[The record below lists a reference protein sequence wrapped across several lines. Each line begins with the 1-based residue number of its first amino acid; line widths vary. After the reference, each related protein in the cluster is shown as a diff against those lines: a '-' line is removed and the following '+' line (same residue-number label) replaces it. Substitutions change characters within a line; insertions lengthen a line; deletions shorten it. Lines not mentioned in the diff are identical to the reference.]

1 MDEQMKIA
9 LNEALET
16 FKAGLPKGI
25 SEKEYNER
33 FDAFKTEIEK
43 KIEGIVTEKILTAK
57 FEEYSRELAKDLE
70 KFKPQSEKEDVFVSK
85 ETFEKVQSAFQK
97 SNKGEITVKAAAAFS
112 STNAGDAAAP
122 LFGRELVAGIQS
134 TPRQANVVLPA
145 LLKGRTSARLIEWVN
160 RINEDGGSA
169 FIGEGI
175 LKPLKDWDYDLE
187 SSTAKKIAVRSK
199 APTEM
204 LNDFAGFRQELQ
216 MMLSL
221 DLMET
226 IEEKLLTGT
235 LSSTEIAGITT
246 VASSYTTTALD
257 DLVDSPNFVDAIRAA
272 MLQMRLLNYKPDVVF
287 INPTEAA
294 LLDLIKDKNGNY
306 IKIQVEGVLRTLLVQ
321 ETTNIP
327 AGYFL
332 LMDTMKW
339 VVKML
344 EDVRIEF
351 GRDDDDFSK
360 NMMTVIC
367 EARLHSY
374 YNSIDVGAFIY
385 SDFAT
390 IMAVIEKPVGV

>member
-25 SEKEYNER
+25 SEKEYNEK

-43 KIEGIVTEKILTAK
+43 KFEGIVTEKILTAK

-122 LFGRELVAGIQS
+122 LFGRELVPGIQS

-187 SSTAKKIAVRSK
+187 SSTAKKIAVRAK

-257 DLVDSPNFVDAIRAA
+257 DLVDSPNFVDAIRAS

>member
-1 MDEQMKIA
+1 MDEQMKAA

-43 KIEGIVTEKILTAK
+43 KFEGIVTEKILTAK
-57 FEEYSRELAKDLE
+57 FEEFSRELAKDLE

-112 STNAGDAAAP
+112 SANAGDAAAP
-122 LFGRELVAGIQS
+122 LFGRELVPGIQS

-187 SSTAKKIAVRSK
+187 SSTAKKIAVRAK

-204 LNDFAGFRQELQ
+204 LNDFEGFRQELQ

-344 EDVRIEF
+344 EDIRIEF

>member
-1 MDEQMKIA
+1 MKAA

-43 KIEGIVTEKILTAK
+43 KFEGIVTEKILTAK
-57 FEEYSRELAKDLE
+57 FEEFSRELAKDLE

-112 STNAGDAAAP
+112 SANAGDAAAP
-122 LFGRELVAGIQS
+122 LFGRELVPGIQS

-187 SSTAKKIAVRSK
+187 SSTAKKIAVRAK

-204 LNDFAGFRQELQ
+204 LNDFEGFRQELQ

-344 EDVRIEF
+344 EDIRIEF

>member
-43 KIEGIVTEKILTAK
+43 KFEGIVTEKILTAK
-57 FEEYSRELAKDLE
+57 FEEFSRELAKDLE

-112 STNAGDAAAP
+112 SANAGDAAAP
-122 LFGRELVAGIQS
+122 LFGRELVPGIQS

-187 SSTAKKIAVRSK
+187 SSTAKKIAVRAK

-204 LNDFAGFRQELQ
+204 LNDFEGFRQELQ

-344 EDVRIEF
+344 EDIRIEF

>member
-1 MDEQMKIA
+1 MKIA

-43 KIEGIVTEKILTAK
+43 KFEGIVTEKILTAK
-57 FEEYSRELAKDLE
+57 FEEFSRELAKDLE

-112 STNAGDAAAP
+112 SANAGDAAAP
-122 LFGRELVAGIQS
+122 LFGRELVPGIQS

-187 SSTAKKIAVRSK
+187 SSTAKKIAVRAK

-204 LNDFAGFRQELQ
+204 LNDFEGFRQELQ

-344 EDVRIEF
+344 EDIRIEF

>member
-1 MDEQMKIA
+1 MDEQMKNA

-43 KIEGIVTEKILTAK
+43 KFEGVVTEKILTAK
-57 FEEYSRELAKDLE
+57 FEDFSRELAKDLE

-112 STNAGDAAAP
+112 SANAGDAAAP
-122 LFGRELVAGIQS
+122 LFGRELVPGIQS

-187 SSTAKKIAVRSK
+187 SSTAKKIAVRAK

-204 LNDFAGFRQELQ
+204 LNDFEGFRQELQ

-344 EDVRIEF
+344 EDIRIEF

>member
-1 MDEQMKIA
+1 M
-9 LNEALET
+9 
-16 FKAGLPKGI
+16 
-25 SEKEYNER
+25 
-33 FDAFKTEIEK
+33 
-43 KIEGIVTEKILTAK
+43 
-57 FEEYSRELAKDLE
+57 
-70 KFKPQSEKEDVFVSK
+70 
-85 ETFEKVQSAFQK
+85 
-97 SNKGEITVKAAAAFS
+97 
-112 STNAGDAAAP
+112 
-122 LFGRELVAGIQS
+122 
-134 TPRQANVVLPA
+134 PA

-169 FIGEGI
+169 FLGEGD

-339 VVKML
+339 VVKIL
-344 EDVRIEF
+344 EDIRIEF

>member
-43 KIEGIVTEKILTAK
+43 KFEGIVTEKILTAK
-57 FEEYSRELAKDLE
+57 FEEFSRELAKDLE

-122 LFGRELVAGIQS
+122 LFGRELVPGIQS

-246 VASSYTTTALD
+246 VASSYATTALD

>member
-1 MDEQMKIA
+1 MKIA

-43 KIEGIVTEKILTAK
+43 KFEGIVTEKILTAK
-57 FEEYSRELAKDLE
+57 FEEFSRELAKDLE

-122 LFGRELVAGIQS
+122 LFGRELVPGIQS

-246 VASSYTTTALD
+246 VASSYATTALD

>member
-43 KIEGIVTEKILTAK
+43 KFEGVVTEKILTAK
-57 FEEYSRELAKDLE
+57 FEDFSRELAKDLE

-122 LFGRELVAGIQS
+122 LFGRELVPGIQS

-187 SSTAKKIAVRSK
+187 SSTAKKIAVRAK

-204 LNDFAGFRQELQ
+204 LNDFEGFRQELQ

-344 EDVRIEF
+344 EDIRIEF

>member
-1 MDEQMKIA
+1 MKIA

>member
-1 MDEQMKIA
+1 MDEEMKNA
-9 LNEALET
+9 LSEALET

-25 SEKEYNER
+25 SEKEFNEK

-43 KIEGIVTEKILTAK
+43 KFEGIVTEKVLTAK
-57 FEEYSRELAKDLE
+57 FEEFSRELAKDLE
-70 KFKPQSEKEDVFVSK
+70 KFKPQSEKEDEFVSK

-97 SNKGEITVKAAAAFS
+97 SNKGEITVKAAEAFS

-122 LFGRELVAGIQS
+122 LFGRELVPGIQS

-169 FIGEGI
+169 FLGEGD

-257 DLVDSPNFVDAIRAA
+257 DKVDSPNFVDAIRAA

-327 AGYFL
+327 AGHFL

-339 VVKML
+339 VVKIL
-344 EDVRIEF
+344 EDIRIEF

>member
-1 MDEQMKIA
+1 MDEEMKNA
-9 LNEALET
+9 LSEALET

-25 SEKEYNER
+25 SEKEYNEK

-43 KIEGIVTEKILTAK
+43 KFEGIVTEKVLTAK
-57 FEEYSRELAKDLE
+57 FEEFSRELAKDLE

-122 LFGRELVAGIQS
+122 LFGRELVPGIQS

-169 FIGEGI
+169 FLGEGA

-339 VVKML
+339 VVKIL
-344 EDVRIEF
+344 EDIRIEF

>member
-43 KIEGIVTEKILTAK
+43 KFEGIVTEKILTAK
-57 FEEYSRELAKDLE
+57 FEEFSRELAKDLE

-122 LFGRELVAGIQS
+122 LFGRELVPGIQS

-187 SSTAKKIAVRSK
+187 SSTAKKIAVRAK

-204 LNDFAGFRQELQ
+204 LNDFEGFRQELQ

-344 EDVRIEF
+344 EDIRIEF

>member
-1 MDEQMKIA
+1 MDEEMKNA
-9 LNEALET
+9 LSEALET

-25 SEKEYNER
+25 SEKEFNEK

-43 KIEGIVTEKILTAK
+43 KFEGIVTEKVLTAK
-57 FEEYSRELAKDLE
+57 FEEFSRELAKDLE
-70 KFKPQSEKEDVFVSK
+70 KFKPQSEKEDEFVSK

-122 LFGRELVAGIQS
+122 LFGRELVPGIQS

-169 FIGEGI
+169 FLGEGD

-339 VVKML
+339 VVKIL
-344 EDVRIEF
+344 EDIRIEF